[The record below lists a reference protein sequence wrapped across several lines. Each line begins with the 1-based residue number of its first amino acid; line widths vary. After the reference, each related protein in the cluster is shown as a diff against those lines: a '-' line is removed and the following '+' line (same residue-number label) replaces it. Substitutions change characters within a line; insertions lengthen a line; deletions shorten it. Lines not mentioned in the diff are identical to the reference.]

1 MIPLEPALL
10 SEALTK
16 TLAPRETDA
25 FCIMTRGHSGDE
37 AALRFAL
44 STKASYIGLMGS
56 RKKRE
61 AIFSRLEQDG
71 FPDVRSRIITPI
83 GLDIRAQT
91 PAEIA
96 VSVAAQLIAWRAGL
110 S

>member
-1 MIPLEPALL
+1 MRQPALCL
-10 SEALTK
+10 VHESLLHRA
-16 TLAPRETDA
+16 D
-25 FCIMTRGHSGDE
+25 GG
-37 AALRFAL
+37 
-44 STKASYIGLMGS
+44 

-61 AIFSRLEQDG
+61 AIFSRLDQDG
-71 FPDVRSRIITPI
+71 FPDVRSRVITPI

-96 VSVAAQLIAWRAGL
+96 ISVAAQLIAWRAGL